1 MPRPVKTEFFDIA
14 ETTGEIPVYKRIV
27 MADPR
32 RVVKKAIRDSM
43 MGRTVSVYGISMKAF
58 HLLCKIMPHGMILR
72 IRTSALKNYTD
83 KKE

>member
-1 MPRPVKTEFFDIA
+1 MTAVCPGPVKTEFFDIA

-32 RVVKKAIRDSM
+32 RVVKKAIRDNM

-58 HLLCKIMPHGMILR
+58 HLLCKVLPHGMILR
-72 IRTSALKNYTD
+72 IMKAL
-83 KKE
+83 